1 MEYRILGRT
10 GVKVS
15 PLCLGTMNFGPRTSE
30 ADAIE
35 LIHRTL
41 DAGINFIDTANFY
54 GQPLNEGR
62 GQGTTE
68 KIVGTALQNKR
79 DRVILATKFFAFMDR
94 DDPNARG
101 GSRRHIIQACEASLR
116 RLQTDYIDLYQMHR
130 PDPEVP
136 IDETLRALDDLVRAG
151 KVRYIGTSSFAGW
164 QLMESLWTSDRLR
177 LNRFVSEQ
185 PRYSLIDRRIEN
197 EVVPVAQKYGIAVLP
212 YSPLG
217 GGVLTGKY
225 RRDTPFPEDSRAT
238 DNAWGTWAT
247 SFLSD
252 KVYDL
257 VDVILE
263 LAGELGCTASQIS
276 LAWVMQQPG
285 ITSAIIGPRTAT
297 HLEDNLGALNVILDD
312 NAVQRLNEASIPG
325 GALYHLNR

>member
-1 MEYRILGRT
+1 MDYRILGRT
-10 GVKVS
+10 GIKVS

-35 LIHRTL
+35 LIHRAL
-41 DAGINFIDTANFY
+41 DSGINFIDTANFY

-68 KIVGTALQNKR
+68 KIVGKALKNKR
-79 DRVILATKFFAFMDR
+79 ERVILATKFFAYMDR

-101 GSRRHIIQACEASLR
+101 GSRRHVVQACEASLR

-225 RRDTPFPEDSRAT
+225 HRDTPFPEGSRAT
-238 DNAWGTWAT
+238 DDAWGTWAT

-257 VDVILE
+257 VDVVMD
-263 LAGELGCTASQIS
+263 LAGEHDCTASQIS
-276 LAWVMQQPG
+276 LAWVIQQPG
-285 ITSAIIGPRTAT
+285 VTSAIIGPRTAD
-297 HLEDNLGALNVILDD
+297 HLEDNLGALNVTLDE
-312 NAVQRLNEASIPG
+312 NATQRLNEASTPG
-325 GALYHLNR
+325 GALFHPSR